1 MRLALEQTEMMFLA
15 QWQNTAFTI
24 SQFLAKNND

>member
-1 MRLALEQTEMMFLA
+1 MIMEGQIKVNICNRYL
-15 QWQNTAFTI
+15 